1 MVQQLAYL
9 KETASQTA
17 GPYVHIGLIPAM
29 AGFDIFEKN
38 FTNVLVGPNTKGER
52 ITLEGRVLDGTGTPL
67 RDVLLEIWQANA
79 AGRYNHPADR
89 SHGTIDEDF
98 RGWGRAG
105 SDFETGLISF
115 ETVKPGATIDKTG
128 RKCAPHVNV
137 WIVAR
142 GINIGLNTRLYFSD
156 EAAANAADPVLN
168 LIEQPVRRSTLIA
181 RHGERAGKVVY
192 DFTINLQGPDETV
205 FFDV

>member
-1 MVQQLAYL
+1 MVQQLTYL

-38 FTNVLVGPNTKGER
+38 FTHVLAGPNTEGER

-105 SDFETGLISF
+105 SDFET
-115 ETVKPGATIDKTG
+115 
-128 RKCAPHVNV
+128 
-137 WIVAR
+137 
-142 GINIGLNTRLYFSD
+142 
-156 EAAANAADPVLN
+156 
-168 LIEQPVRRSTLIA
+168 
-181 RHGERAGKVVY
+181 
-192 DFTINLQGPDETV
+192 
-205 FFDV
+205 